1 MELSELRTRV
11 DDLKLML
18 LSPKLFIN
26 KYFDD
31 LINQLDIQTISFEIE
46 GKNIKRFRSIN
57 GYSNYDTVNLSDYI
71 DKINDWRQL
80 TVDELK
86 HAESESLSKITSD
99 FKLDIELKEKSE
111 NLIKI
116 FSEDFNNQQNNIPA
130 KKCNELENKV
140 YEVTVKMQ
148 QEMMRNNFF
157 MILKKKS
164 TRNIR
169 TIESLE
175 LWRNILPLIRIKG
188 EFIGQKGQQF
198 LE

>member
-1 MELSELRTRV
+1 MESKVLRTEV

-18 LSPKLFIN
+18 MSPKLFII

-31 LINQLDIQTISFEIE
+31 LINLLDIRTTEAE
-46 GKNIKRFRSIN
+46 LKGKLPII
-57 GYSNYDTVNLSDYI
+57 
-71 DKINDWRQL
+71 KINDWRQL
-80 TVDELK
+80 IVDELK
-86 HAESESLSKITSD
+86 QAESESLSKITSD
-99 FKLDIELKEKSE
+99 FKLDIELKEKAE